1 MKSLK
6 LLLISFLLFSSV
18 AIGQNNAKS
27 DLIMENILNRKS
39 VRKYTKE
46 EVKKEQLEMLVRAG
60 MAAPS
65 ARNSQPW
72 LFFVI
77 NDRAILDNLAKQ
89 LPNAKMLL
97 NAKAAIV
104 VCGNLQKALEG
115 DGREFWVQDCSA
127 ATQNILLTA
136 ESMGLGAV
144 WTGAY
149 PRKETVNIIKVEL
162 GLPEHIVPL
171 NVIPIGWQTGE
182 EKPKQKYTEENIR
195 WNKWEDK

>member
-1 MKSLK
+1 M
-6 LLLISFLLFSSV
+6 FSTV
-18 AIGQNNAKS
+18 AIGQNNENSEKV
-27 DLIMENILNRKS
+27 MENILNRKS
-39 VRKYTKE
+39 VRKYTNAD
-46 EVKKEQLEMLVRAG
+46 VKKEQLEILVRAG

-77 NDRAILDNLAKQ
+77 DDRAILDNLAKQ

-127 ATQNILLTA
+127 ATQNILLAA

-149 PRKETVNIIKVEL
+149 PRKEIVNIIKVEL

-182 EKPKQKYTEENIR
+182 EKPKQKYTEENVR

>member
-27 DLIMENILNRKS
+27 DLVMENILNRKS

-127 ATQNILLTA
+127 ATQNILLAA

>member
-6 LLLISFLLFSSV
+6 LLFISFLLFSSV
-18 AIGQNNAKS
+18 AIGQNNENSEKV
-27 DLIMENILNRKS
+27 MENILNRKS

-127 ATQNILLTA
+127 ATQNILLAA

>member
-1 MKSLK
+1 MKSLN
-6 LLLISFLLFSSV
+6 LLFISFLLFSTM

-27 DLIMENILNRKS
+27 DLVMENILNRKS
-39 VRKYTKE
+39 VRKYTNE
-46 EVKKEQLEMLVRAG
+46 DVKKEQLEMLVRAG

-77 NDRAILDNLAKQ
+77 DDRTILDNLAKQ

-97 NAKAAIV
+97 SAKAAIV
-104 VCGNLQKALEG
+104 VCGNLQKALDGE
-115 DGREFWVQDCSA
+115 GREFWVQDCSA
-127 ATQNILLTA
+127 ATQNILLAA

>member
-6 LLLISFLLFSSV
+6 LLLISFLLFNTM
-18 AIGQNNAKS
+18 AIGQNNENSEKV
-27 DLIMENILNRKS
+27 MENILNRKS

-46 EVKKEQLEMLVRAG
+46 DVKKEQLEMLVRAG

-77 NDRAILDNLAKQ
+77 DDRTILDNLAKQ

-97 NAKAAIV
+97 DAKAAIV
-104 VCGNLQKALEG
+104 VCGNLQKAIEG
-115 DGREFWVQDCSA
+115 EGREFWVQDCSA
-127 ATQNILLTA
+127 ATQNILLAA

-149 PRKETVNIIKVEL
+149 PRKEMVNIIKVEL

-182 EKPKQKYTEENIR
+182 EKPKQKYTEENVR

>member
-6 LLLISFLLFSSV
+6 LLFISFLLFSSV
-18 AIGQNNAKS
+18 AIGQNNENSEKV
-27 DLIMENILNRKS
+27 MENIFNRKS

-77 NDRAILDNLAKQ
+77 DDRTILDNLAKQ

-97 NAKAAIV
+97 SAKAAIV

-127 ATQNILLTA
+127 ATQNILLAA

>member
-27 DLIMENILNRKS
+27 DLVMEDILNRKS

-127 ATQNILLTA
+127 ATQNILLAA

-149 PRKETVNIIKVEL
+149 PRKETENIIKVEL

>member
-27 DLIMENILNRKS
+27 DLVMENILNRKS

-60 MAAPS
+60 LAAPS

-77 NDRAILDNLAKQ
+77 NDSAILDNLAKQ

-127 ATQNILLTA
+127 ATQNILLAA

>member
-1 MKSLK
+1 MKSLN
-6 LLLISFLLFSSV
+6 LLFISFLLFSSM

-27 DLIMENILNRKS
+27 DLVMENILNRKS

-127 ATQNILLTA
+127 ATQNILLAA

>member
-18 AIGQNNAKS
+18 AIGQNNENSEKV
-27 DLIMENILNRKS
+27 MENILNRKS

-46 EVKKEQLEMLVRAG
+46 EVKKEKLEMLVRAG

-97 NAKAAIV
+97 SAKAAIV

-127 ATQNILLTA
+127 ATQNILLAA

-182 EKPKQKYTEENIR
+182 EKPKQKYTEENVR

>member
-6 LLLISFLLFSSV
+6 LLFISFLLFSSV
-18 AIGQNNAKS
+18 AIGQNNENSEKV
-27 DLIMENILNRKS
+27 MENILNSKS

-77 NDRAILDNLAKQ
+77 DDRAILDNLAKQ

-127 ATQNILLTA
+127 ATQNILLAA

>member
-27 DLIMENILNRKS
+27 DLVMENILNRKS

-77 NDRAILDNLAKQ
+77 DDRTILDNLAKQ

-97 NAKAAIV
+97 SAKAAIV
-104 VCGNLQKALEG
+104 VCGNLQKALDGE
-115 DGREFWVQDCSA
+115 GREFWVQDCSA
-127 ATQNILLTA
+127 ATQNILLAA

>member
-6 LLLISFLLFSSV
+6 LLFISFLLFSSV
-18 AIGQNNAKS
+18 AIGQNNENSEKV
-27 DLIMENILNRKS
+27 MENILNRKS

-46 EVKKEQLEMLVRAG
+46 EVKKEKLEMLVRAG

-77 NDRAILDNLAKQ
+77 DDRTILDNLAKQ

-97 NAKAAIV
+97 SAKAAIV

-127 ATQNILLTA
+127 ATQNILLAA

>member
-6 LLLISFLLFSSV
+6 LLFISFLLFSSV
-18 AIGQNNAKS
+18 AIGQNNENSEKV
-27 DLIMENILNRKS
+27 MENILNRKR

-77 NDRAILDNLAKQ
+77 DDRTILDNLAKQ

-97 NAKAAIV
+97 SAKAAIV

-127 ATQNILLTA
+127 ATQNILLAA

>member
-27 DLIMENILNRKS
+27 DLVMENILNRKS

-104 VCGNLQKALEG
+104 VCGNLQKSLEG

-127 ATQNILLTA
+127 ATQNILLAA

>member
-27 DLIMENILNRKS
+27 EKVMENILNRKS

-77 NDRAILDNLAKQ
+77 DDRTILDNLAKQ

-97 NAKAAIV
+97 SAKAAIV

-127 ATQNILLTA
+127 ATQNILLAA

>member
-27 DLIMENILNRKS
+27 DLVMENILNRKS

-77 NDRAILDNLAKQ
+77 DDRTILDNLAKQ

-97 NAKAAIV
+97 SAKAAIV

-127 ATQNILLTA
+127 ATQNILLAA

>member
-18 AIGQNNAKS
+18 AIGQNNENSEKV
-27 DLIMENILNRKS
+27 MENILNRKS

-46 EVKKEQLEMLVRAG
+46 EVKKEKLEMLVRAG

-127 ATQNILLTA
+127 ATQNILLAA

>member
-1 MKSLK
+1 MKSLN
-6 LLLISFLLFSSV
+6 LLFISFLLFSTM

-27 DLIMENILNRKS
+27 DLVMENILNRKS
-39 VRKYTKE
+39 VRKYTNE
-46 EVKKEQLEMLVRAG
+46 DVKKEQLEMLVRAG

-77 NDRAILDNLAKQ
+77 DDRTILDNLAKQ

-97 NAKAAIV
+97 SAKAAIV

-127 ATQNILLTA
+127 ATQNILLAA

-149 PRKETVNIIKVEL
+149 PKKETVNIIKVEL

>member
-6 LLLISFLLFSSV
+6 LLFISFLLFSSV

-27 DLIMENILNRKS
+27 DLVMENILNRKS

-127 ATQNILLTA
+127 ATQNILLAA

-182 EKPKQKYTEENIR
+182 EKPKQKYTEENVR

>member
-6 LLLISFLLFSSV
+6 LLFISFLLFSSV
-18 AIGQNNAKS
+18 AIGQNNENSEKV
-27 DLIMENILNRKS
+27 MENILNRKS

-77 NDRAILDNLAKQ
+77 DDRTILDNLAKQ

-127 ATQNILLTA
+127 ATQNILLAA

>member
-27 DLIMENILNRKS
+27 DLVMENILNRKS

>member
-6 LLLISFLLFSSV
+6 LLFISFLLFSSV
-18 AIGQNNAKS
+18 AIGQNNENSEKV
-27 DLIMENILNRKS
+27 MENILNRKS

-77 NDRAILDNLAKQ
+77 DDRAILDNLAKQ

-115 DGREFWVQDCSA
+115 DGSGFWVQDCSA
-127 ATQNILLTA
+127 ATQNILLAA

>member
-6 LLLISFLLFSSV
+6 LLFISFLLFSSV
-18 AIGQNNAKS
+18 AIGQNNENS
-27 DLIMENILNRKS
+27 EIVMENILNRKS

-46 EVKKEQLEMLVRAG
+46 EVKKEKLEMLVRAG

-77 NDRAILDNLAKQ
+77 DDRTILDNLAKQ

-97 NAKAAIV
+97 SAKAAIV

-127 ATQNILLTA
+127 ATQNILLAA

>member
-27 DLIMENILNRKS
+27 DLVMENILNRKS

-104 VCGNLQKALEG
+104 VCGNLQKALDG

-127 ATQNILLTA
+127 ATQNILLAA

>member
-6 LLLISFLLFSSV
+6 LLFISFLLFSTV
-18 AIGQNNAKS
+18 AIGQNNENS
-27 DLIMENILNRKS
+27 EIVMENILNRKS

-46 EVKKEQLEMLVRAG
+46 DVKKEQLEILVRAG

-77 NDRAILDNLAKQ
+77 DDRAILDNLAKQ

-104 VCGNLQKALEG
+104 VCGNLQKVLEG

-127 ATQNILLTA
+127 ATQNILLAA

-182 EKPKQKYTEENIR
+182 EQPKQKYTEENVR

>member
-6 LLLISFLLFSSV
+6 LLFISFLLFSSV

-27 DLIMENILNRKS
+27 DLVMENILNRKS
-39 VRKYTKE
+39 VRKYTNE
-46 EVKKEQLEMLVRAG
+46 DVKKEQLEMLVRAG

-77 NDRAILDNLAKQ
+77 DDRTILDNLAKQ

-97 NAKAAIV
+97 SAKAAIV

-127 ATQNILLTA
+127 ATQNILLAA

>member
-6 LLLISFLLFSSV
+6 LLFISFLLFSSV

-27 DLIMENILNRKS
+27 DLVMENILNRKS
-39 VRKYTKE
+39 VRKYTNE
-46 EVKKEQLEMLVRAG
+46 DVKKEQLEMLVRAG

-77 NDRAILDNLAKQ
+77 DDRTILDNLAKQ

-97 NAKAAIV
+97 SAKAAIV
-104 VCGNLQKALEG
+104 VCGNLQKALDGE
-115 DGREFWVQDCSA
+115 GREFWVQDCSA
-127 ATQNILLTA
+127 ATQNILLAA

-149 PRKETVNIIKVEL
+149 PRKETENIIKVEL

>member
-6 LLLISFLLFSSV
+6 LLFISFLLFSSV
-18 AIGQNNAKS
+18 AIGQNNENSEKV
-27 DLIMENILNRKS
+27 MENILNRKS

-77 NDRAILDNLAKQ
+77 DDRTILDNLAKQ
-89 LPNAKMLL
+89 LPNAKMQLS
-97 NAKAAIV
+97 AKAAIV

-127 ATQNILLTA
+127 ATQNILLAA

>member
-1 MKSLK
+1 
-6 LLLISFLLFSSV
+6 
-18 AIGQNNAKS
+18 
-27 DLIMENILNRKS
+27 MENILNRKS

-77 NDRAILDNLAKQ
+77 DDRTILDNLAKQ

-97 NAKAAIV
+97 SAKAAIV

-127 ATQNILLTA
+127 ATQNILLAA

-144 WTGAY
+144 WTGA
-149 PRKETVNIIKVEL
+149 
-162 GLPEHIVPL
+162 
-171 NVIPIGWQTGE
+171 
-182 EKPKQKYTEENIR
+182 
-195 WNKWEDK
+195 

>member
-27 DLIMENILNRKS
+27 DLVMENILNRKS

-77 NDRAILDNLAKQ
+77 DDRTILDNLAKQ

-127 ATQNILLTA
+127 ATQNILLAA